1 MTAEANC
8 VSLYNESLTWKPSML
23 TSSLALKRKRTNSS
37 NSSLRLRSRLPIG
50 EKNIMCSRTRQRAG
64 STGRTRGYLL
74 CSAYRRLHAE
84 QEQRTLKIREQLLRT
99 ERELHGIL
107 QKKFDIIEFARRDER
122 DRIRSGHLVASS
134 FSAPSQALSLPP
146 AHGKLSYLTQSECV
160 LSGSHFMNH
169 HNPTS
174 ARPQDVRC
182 GRAVLALAEFFRID
196 LDLGGTS
203 RRN

>member
-1 MTAEANC
+1 
-8 VSLYNESLTWKPSML
+8 
-23 TSSLALKRKRTNSS
+23 
-37 NSSLRLRSRLPIG
+37 
-50 EKNIMCSRTRQRAG
+50 MCSRTRQRAG

-107 QKKFDIIEFARRDER
+107 QKKFDIIEFARYVQVRHIFLNAPSRRDER